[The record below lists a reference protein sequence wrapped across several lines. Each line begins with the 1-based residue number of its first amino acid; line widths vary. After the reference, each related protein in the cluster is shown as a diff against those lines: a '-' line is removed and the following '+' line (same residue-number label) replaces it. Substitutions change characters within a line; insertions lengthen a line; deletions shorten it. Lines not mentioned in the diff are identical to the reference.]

1 MMTSRTHPE
10 LIRLLHGELEPE
22 AARALRERIGSD
34 PELAAAWQRLEGT
47 WSALEPPPAAPP
59 PPGFSGRIMANVRAH
74 VRSQKSVGGTGLS
87 WRSAPRWV
95 RTAAAAALLAGAAA
109 GIGVGVA
116 ASGSDSDSAA
126 DAAASS
132 LGSPEFNLAESYW
145 GGVEDATARPGEAS
159 GSSGTEVRR

>member
-1 MMTSRTHPE
+1 MMTSRTDQE
-10 LIRLLHGELEPE
+10 LIRLLHGELGAEE
-22 AARALRERIGSD
+22 ARELRERIGSD
-34 PELAAAWQRLEGT
+34 PELALAWQRLERT

-59 PPGFSGRIMANVRAH
+59 PIGFSGRIMANVRAH
-74 VRSQKSVGGTGLS
+74 ARSQGIAGGAGLS

-116 ASGSDSDSAA
+116 ASGADPETAA

-145 GGVEDATARPGEAS
+145 GGVEDATARPGEA
-159 GSSGTEVRR
+159 GNPGTEVRR

>member
-1 MMTSRTHPE
+1 MMTSRTDPE
-10 LIRLLHGELEPE
+10 LIRLLHGELGPE
-22 AARALRERIGSD
+22 EARALRERIGND
-34 PELAAAWQRLEGT
+34 PGLAAAWGRLERT

-59 PPGFSGRIMANVRAH
+59 PPGFAGRVMAH
-74 VRSQKSVGGTGLS
+74 VRSQGIAGAAGVS

-109 GIGVGVA
+109 GIGVGVMTGGA
-116 ASGSDSDSAA
+116 DPDASA

-145 GGVEDATARPGEAS
+145 GGVEDATARPGEA
-159 GSSGTEVRR
+159 GNPGTEVRR